1 MFNDISKPRKQEQLF
16 NAKNEFLMRRL
27 LPLLFILFTQAGT
40 GQPSIQQQDFAEIR
54 LAVEQFFLTQ
64 TIRVSGQKII
74 NVGKIDSRL
83 NLAACAQPEPFLPTG
98 SRAWGKTT
106 VGVRCTSPTQWTIY
120 IQVEIKI
127 IADYIVTTT
136 QISQGQQI
144 QTSNLTKLRGDLS
157 YLPSD
162 VVIDETQAIGKTANI
177 SLRSGVALRMDSLR
191 NQLAVQQGQAV
202 RLISTG
208 PNFQVATEGQA
219 LSNASEGQAVQV
231 RTLSGQVIRG
241 TAKSSGIVEVFN

>member
-1 MFNDISKPRKQEQLF
+1 MLI
-16 NAKNEFLMRRL
+16 
-27 LPLLFILFTQAGT
+27 TQAGT
-40 GQPSIQQQDFAEIR
+40 AQPNNQQQDSAEIR
-54 LAVEQFFLTQ
+54 LAVEQFFRAQ
-64 TIRVSGQKII
+64 TIGLSGQKIV

-83 NLAACAQPEPFLPTG
+83 NLAACTQLEPFLPSG
-98 SRAWGKTT
+98 SHAWGKTS
-106 VGVRCTSPTQWTIY
+106 VGVRCTSPVQWTIY
-120 IQVEIKI
+120 IQVEVKI
-127 IADYIVTTT
+127 VADYIVTAT

-144 QTSNLTKLRGDLS
+144 QASNLTKLRGDLS

-162 VVIDETQAIGKTANI
+162 VVTDETQAIGKTANI

-208 PNFQVATEGQA
+208 PHFQVATEGRA
-219 LSNASEGQAVQV
+219 LTNASEGQSVQV

-241 TAKSSGIVEVFN
+241 TAKSSGIVEVVY